1 MAKLEIIV
9 SISDIIG
16 AAFAFPQLPLSFGKA
31 RKMSHGLT
39 KERIL
44 SMLYVS
50 CGLCLANLHQAPALC
65 REEPKRL
72 LASPVSAQFPNLNS
86 HPPLENNTKNM
97 ALTEH
102 EKQIAKDLGFEES
115 VLLLLK
121 ERLNP
126 EMGIVKSGGLEME
139 DRSFL
144 KDEDDKPPLM
154 LEKDLKNYHDIASK
168 YPELKKIV
176 DFELPKD
183 YSDSLERSII
193 RSKANQKKELG
204 AEKFERMKAYRHA
217 AEPFQSLIAQD
228 HLDTHGRQ
236 KGGMVFVRKESTEY
250 LESDEALKKAIAEL
264 HSKYDGKT
272 LRPENRAK
280 LLLGLK
286 YKGVGDH
293 TFGADRR
300 MAALQAELQAL
311 GYRIAD
317 ERGISLPRIHFET
330 KAEAEKFL
338 LDAGMTVDTL
348 GLNHQK
354 KLQYKAIYPFDL
366 TKDLS
371 NLEDATTIVVQSS
384 FFMDREDAGSSQ
396 LAKLLL
402 DNPSAMSET
411 LKPGLRLLPG
421 STVSKIDD
429 RHWLIDRPERYIV
442 SPMLRVSTVFKTP
455 KASSGF
461 DMVRA
466 QGTNGLNYSISNEDV
481 IDKLKY
487 WDKKYGVI
495 VVEATFESMKVSF
508 KKLPDDLSELCTEF
522 FLFCPDIEMSA
533 DEHSN
538 AARMRSMADSL
549 KKTKVMSFWWD

>member
-1 MAKLEIIV
+1 MTQRRLGQSTIPGLLYITVVFFLGNCFELPV
-9 SISDIIG
+9 FG
-16 AAFAFPQLPLSFGKA
+16 GGLPTAASRSVTRTPAIDALRNPPPE
-31 RKMSHGLT
+31 T
-39 KERIL
+39 K
-44 SMLYVS
+44 S
-50 CGLCLANLHQAPALC
+50 
-65 REEPKRL
+65 
-72 LASPVSAQFPNLNS
+72 
-86 HPPLENNTKNM
+86 KNM

-115 VLLLLK
+115 VLLLIK

-126 EMGIVKSGGLEME
+126 EMGIIKSGGLEME
-139 DRSFL
+139 DKSFL
-144 KDEDDKPPLM
+144 KEDYNKPPQM

-228 HLDTHGRQ
+228 HVDTHGRQ

-317 ERGISLPRIHFET
+317 ERGISLPSIHFET

-495 VVEATFESMKVSF
+495 IVEATFESMKVSF